1 VLDDRIPAGGRLLT
15 IWIASIICSIFD
27 IQDELNI
34 SGNIAEIG
42 VFNGKLLILIRGIS
56 KRMRNFGNG
65 CYSQITLI

>member
-1 VLDDRIPAGGRLLT
+1 VDGYLQSGS
-15 IWIASIICSIFD
+15 ASIISLIFD
-27 IQDELNI
+27 IQYELNI

-65 CYSQITLI
+65 CCSQITLI